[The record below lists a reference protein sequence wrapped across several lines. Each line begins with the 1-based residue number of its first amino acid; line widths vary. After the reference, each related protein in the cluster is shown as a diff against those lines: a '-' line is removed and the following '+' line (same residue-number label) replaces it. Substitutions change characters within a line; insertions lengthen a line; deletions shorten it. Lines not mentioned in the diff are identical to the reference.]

1 MNRVH
6 LQRSKEQHT
15 LSAVPCAWLQT
26 PAPTRVGTNAF
37 QHFKKNP
44 KHQEH
49 KYFSKTILIKKG
61 KKKNNQ
67 PEADIQQYMLC
78 SNLFMMFGIL
88 QALGIAIT
96 MMHSIKKRT
105 SFLSEQVL

>member
-1 MNRVH
+1 MLFN
-6 LQRSKEQHT
+6 T
-15 LSAVPCAWLQT
+15 L
-26 PAPTRVGTNAF
+26 
-37 QHFKKNP
+37 KKNP